1 MASIDELVRNAA
13 RRTFG
18 VLTWQPPRWAQNLAG
33 KASAGTRLVHAHPRR
48 FAAAGLGLLVLLAA
62 GIGLWRWNELRP
74 RPAAVAFVVE
84 APGLTCYACEPPG
97 DPDPLTVRF
106 ESSVAPLEFTGRPLP
121 TTDAPLSMRPA
132 LEGRWHWD
140 DDRTLRFQ
148 PATDWPIGTVFKV
161 SFHRRGFT
169 APHVRLHEQAFEFRT
184 AAFEAR
190 IASAGFHQDPVI
202 ASSKKVVTTIAFTH
216 PVDPER
222 FERNVRLR
230 LYERITDKI
239 EKELAAPAYTVIY
252 DKLKLQAHVHSDTLD
267 IPPKPARLQVVIEPG
282 VRAARGGNAT
292 GDALETS
299 IAIPGLDSLKI
310 AQMSLDIV
318 RDQRNEPDQ
327 VLLVT
332 TSFPVAEH
340 DLPPKVQ
347 AWLLPEKHPDQK
359 IQEEFERNAPHAP
372 GYAPGRPYEWNPAQM
387 RPEILAAAQKLEL
400 TPIPGERDHYEL
412 HSLRYSAAPGRALFV
427 KVGAGLKSFGGYVLG
442 DSVERLM
449 TVPEYPRELSILH
462 QGSLLS
468 MSGEKTLSVFAR
480 NLPAIRVEV
489 GRLLPN
495 QLQHLVTQTYGN
507 FATPQFHG
515 WAFDAVDITE
525 RFVKIV
531 RLPSAPPG
539 QAQYAAL
546 DLGEYLDAGAGERRG
561 IFLLRVQ
568 AWDIDRNRAIGH
580 PPGHWNASRQEG
592 SSDARLLVVTD
603 LGLVVK
609 RALDGTQDVFVQ
621 SIATGRPVTGANI
634 DVIGRNGLA
643 TLSRTTDA
651 DGHVRFPDMKSF
663 QHERT
668 PVLYLARLDG
678 DRSFLPVNG
687 RDRILDQSR
696 FDVGGVSSQADPGA
710 LAAYV
715 FSDRGIYR
723 PGEEIRAA
731 AIVRSQD
738 WARTVEGLPLRL
750 EITDPRGTLV
760 RRETFAPGPAGFG
773 EIRHETR
780 ESAPTGTYTLA
791 LSIVRDRHRADL
803 IGSTTVQVRDFLPD
817 RLRMQAGFS
826 AESAAGW
833 VTPDQLEARIQLD
846 NLFGTPAEN
855 RRVTAQLTLNP
866 SIPAFHA
873 FPDYQFHDPH
883 YAREGF
889 SEALAEARTDA
900 QGRATIPLNLQR
912 FERATYR
919 VHLIAQGFEADGGR
933 GVTSEAAQ
941 LVSSMPYLIGYKAD
955 GDLDY
960 LPRDGERKVELI
972 AIDPEAQRTAVDGLT
987 LVQLE
992 TRFTSVLMRQPNG
1005 TYKYESR
1012 RKETTLQ
1019 ETPLAVPTAGLTLSL
1034 PSTTPGSFA
1043 YLVRDAQG
1051 QQLTRIDYQVAGDG
1065 NVTRAMEK
1073 NAELELTL
1081 DKRDYAP
1088 GEEIEMSIRA
1098 PYAGAGLITI
1108 EREKVHAW
1116 RWFQTSTTST
1126 VQRIRLPEGLEGNAY
1141 VNVTFVRD
1149 AGSTDIYASPLSY
1162 GIQAFS
1168 IDTDARRNTVDVQT
1182 PARVK
1187 PGEEITFR
1195 YRTSRPARLVLFA
1208 VDEGI
1213 LQTAGYRAPDP
1224 LGHFF
1229 QKQALSVSTAQI
1241 LDLILPEFRLMGLPS
1256 APGGDADGT
1265 LGRYLNPFRRKGEKP
1280 VVYWSGIVDADTTSR
1295 ELTYRVPDYF
1305 NGSLRVL
1312 AVAVSEESIGVHDG
1326 RTLVRGDFVLS
1337 PNVPTTVTPGDEF
1350 DVSVGVANDAAGS
1363 GAQARIQVSL
1373 ETDTSLEILGE
1384 ALQELQ
1390 IAEGHE
1396 GSARFRL
1403 RARDP
1408 LGPAELRFMARTG
1421 RYDGQRTVD
1430 LSIRPATPYMTHLKA
1445 GVLNR
1450 GEQDVRIERTLYPQ
1464 HRRLEA
1470 GASALPLQLAHGF
1483 VSYLANYPYTCT
1495 EQIVSQA
1502 MPAVVLGAR
1511 PEFGYVRAKAGANVA
1526 GLIDELRARQNDAG
1540 AYKLWP
1546 GGTRIS
1552 EFTSLYAQHLLIEAA
1567 ERQESIPADLL
1578 ERGNDYL
1585 RRLAARDGDDLTQE
1599 RQSAYA
1605 MYLLARQGQ
1614 RMANEVAA
1622 ARARLEER
1630 YRGRWERDL
1639 TAGWLAATLKLMH
1652 QDRDA
1657 QRLVGGLRF
1666 PAADAA
1672 PAAATN
1678 SAAGD
1683 LMSDEIYNDPMTRDA
1698 WQLFLLSRHF
1708 PERLKDLP
1716 DTVLTSLTQRLTRGE
1731 YHSLSSGTSLL
1742 ALDAYAGAVGSQA
1755 HALSL
1760 AEVLQDKR
1768 VRPLKLPDELFPKVA
1783 FSDQASELRFGNSGT
1798 LKAYYLVEESGF
1810 DREPPTQALHSGL
1823 EVLREYT
1830 DANGRPL
1837 EPGAMAVA
1845 MGETVDVRL
1854 KFRSLKAD
1862 RTHSVA
1868 LVDLLPGGFELVVP
1882 PQNADTPFL
1891 QAAGEASDTD
1901 GGSGTAYAGWQCQ
1914 ICRDDTNAL
1923 LQYADMREDRVV
1935 FYVSAGASVSQVVYR
1950 IKATNVGDYVVPP
1963 AYGEAMYDRSVV
1975 GRSTAGRISVSR
1987 P

>member
-1 MASIDELVRNAA
+1 MASIGELVRDAA
-13 RRTFG
+13 RRMFG
-18 VLTWQPPRWAQNLAG
+18 VLTWQPPGWVQNLAD
-33 KASAGTRLVHAHPRR
+33 KASGGSRLVHAHPRR
-48 FAAAGLGLLVLLAA
+48 FAAAGLGLLVLLMA

-74 RPAAVAFVVE
+74 RPASVVFMVE
-84 APGLTCYACEPPG
+84 APAATCYACEPPG
-97 DPDPLTVRF
+97 DPNPLMVRF
-106 ESSVAPLEFTGRPLP
+106 ESSVAPLELTGRPLP
-121 TTDAPLSMRPA
+121 AGDAPLSMRPA
-132 LEGRWHWD
+132 LAGRWYWD

-148 PATDWPIGTVFKV
+148 PAADWPIGTTFKV
-161 SFHRRGFT
+161 SFARRGFT
-169 APHVRLHEQAFEFRT
+169 APHVRLHEQTFEFST
-184 AAFEAR
+184 AAFAAR
-190 IASAGFHQDPVI
+190 IADAEFHQDPTL
-202 ASSKKVVTTIAFTH
+202 ASSKKVVATIAFTH

-222 FERNVRLR
+222 FERHVRLR
-230 LYERITDKI
+230 LYERVTDKI

-267 IPPKPARLQVVIEPG
+267 ILPKAARLQVAIEPG
-282 VRAARGGNAT
+282 VSAARGGNAT
-292 GDALETS
+292 RDMLETS
-299 IAIPGLDSLKI
+299 VAIPGLDSLKVTQI
-310 AQMSLDIV
+310 SLDIV
-318 RDQRNEPDQ
+318 RDERNEPDQ
-327 VLLVT
+327 VLLIT
-332 TSFPVAEH
+332 TSFPVAER

-347 AWLLPEKHPDQK
+347 AWLLPEKHPDRK
-359 IQEEFERNAPHAP
+359 VQEEFERNALRAP
-372 GYAPGRPYEWNPAQM
+372 GYTPGRPYEWNPAQV
-387 RPEILAAAQKLEL
+387 RTEILATAQKLEL

-412 HSLRYSAAPGRALFV
+412 HSLRYSATPGRTLFV
-427 KVGAGLKSFGGYVLG
+427 KVAAGLKSFGGYVLG
-442 DSVERLM
+442 DSVEQLM
-449 TVPEYPRELSILH
+449 TVPEYPRELHILH

-468 MSGEKTLSVFAR
+468 MSGDKTLSVFAR
-480 NLPAIRVEV
+480 NLPAMRIEV

-515 WAFDAVDITE
+515 WAFDAADITE

-546 DLGEYLDAGAGERRG
+546 DLGEYLDAGTGERRG

-568 AWDIDRNRAIGH
+568 AWDADNNRAIGY
-580 PPGHWNASRQEG
+580 PPSQWNASRQEG
-592 SSDARLLVVTD
+592 SADARLLVVTD

-621 SIATGRPVTGANI
+621 SIATGRPVAGANI
-634 DVIGRNGLA
+634 DIVGRNGLT
-643 TLSRTTDA
+643 TLSRSTDA
-651 DGHVRFPDMKSF
+651 DGHARFPDMKSF
-663 QHERT
+663 QHERAA
-668 PVLYLARLDG
+668 VLYLARLG
-678 DRSFLPVNG
+678 EDRSFLPMNG
-687 RDRILDQSR
+687 HDRILDQSR
-696 FDVGGVSSQADPGA
+696 FDVGGVTGQSDPGA
-710 LAAYV
+710 LAAYI

-731 AIVRSQD
+731 AIVRTQD
-738 WARTVEGLPLRL
+738 WAPTIEGLPLRL
-750 EITDPRGTLV
+750 EITDSRGTTV
-760 RRETFAPGPAGFG
+760 RREIFTPGPAGFG

-780 ESAPTGTYTLA
+780 KSAPTGTYTLA

-826 AESAAGW
+826 IESVTGW
-833 VTPDQLEARIQLD
+833 VTPEQLEARIQLD
-846 NLFGTPAEN
+846 NLFGTPAGN
-855 RRVTAQLTLNP
+855 RRVAAQLTLNP

-873 FPDYQFHDPH
+873 FPDYRFHDPH

-889 SEALAEARTDA
+889 SETLTEVRTDA
-900 QGRATIPLNLQR
+900 QGRAVIPLNLQR
-912 FERATYR
+912 FARATYR
-919 VHLIAQGFEADGGR
+919 VHLVAQGFEADGGR

-941 LVSSMPYLIGYKAD
+941 LVSSMPYLIGYKTD
-955 GDLDY
+955 GEVDY
-960 LPRDGERKVELI
+960 LSRDSERNVELI
-972 AIDPEAQRTAVDGLT
+972 AIDPDARRMAVDGLT

-1012 RKETTLQ
+1012 RKETVLQ
-1019 ETPLAVPTAGLTLSL
+1019 ETSLAIPVAGLTLSL

-1051 QQLTRIDYQVAGDG
+1051 QQLVRIDYQVAGEG
-1065 NVTRAMEK
+1065 NVTRTMEK

-1081 DKRDYAP
+1081 DQRDYAP

-1098 PYAGAGLITI
+1098 PYAGSGLITI

-1149 AGSTDIYASPLSY
+1149 AGSPDIYASPLSY
-1162 GIQAFS
+1162 GVQAFS
-1168 IDTDARRNTVDVQT
+1168 IDTDARRNTVDVQM
-1182 PARVK
+1182 PAQVK
-1187 PGEEITFR
+1187 PGEDLTFR

-1213 LQTAGYRAPDP
+1213 LQAAGYRAPDP

-1229 QKQALSVSTAQI
+1229 QKRALSVSTTQI
-1241 LDLILPEFRLMGLPS
+1241 LDLILPEFRLMGLSS

-1265 LGRYLNPFRRKGEKP
+1265 PGKYLNPFRRKGEKP
-1280 VVYWSGIVDADTTSR
+1280 VVYWSGIVDADTTPR
-1295 ELTYRVPDYF
+1295 ELTYRIPDYF

-1312 AVAVSEESIGVHDG
+1312 AVAVSQERIGVHDG
-1326 RTLVRGDFVLS
+1326 RTLVRGDLVLS

-1350 DVSVGVANDAAGS
+1350 DVSVAVANAAAGS
-1363 GAQARIQVSL
+1363 GTQARIQVSL
-1373 ETDTSLEILGE
+1373 DTGASLEILGE
-1384 ALQELQ
+1384 ARRELT
-1390 IAEGHE
+1390 IATGHE
-1396 GSARFRL
+1396 DSARFRL

-1408 LGPAELRFMARTG
+1408 LGPAELRFTAYAG
-1421 RYDGQRTVD
+1421 RYSGRRSVD
-1430 LSIRPATPYMTHLKA
+1430 LSIRPATPYMTRLKA
-1445 GVLNR
+1445 GVLER
-1450 GEQDVRIERTLYPQ
+1450 GEQDVRIERNLYPQ

-1470 GASALPLQLAHGF
+1470 GISALPLQLAHGF
-1483 VSYLANYPYTCT
+1483 VSYLANYPYACT

-1502 MPAVVLGAR
+1502 MPAVVLAAR
-1511 PEFGYVRAKAGANVA
+1511 PEFGYVRAETGADVA

-1546 GGTRIS
+1546 GGTQVS

-1567 ERQESIPADLL
+1567 ERQEPIPADLL
-1578 ERGNDYL
+1578 ERGNGYL
-1585 RRLAARDGDDLTQE
+1585 QRLATRDGDDLTQE

-1614 RMANEVAA
+1614 RVSGEVAA

-1630 YRGRWERDL
+1630 YRSRWERDL

-1657 QRLVGGLRF
+1657 QRLIGGLRF
-1666 PAADAA
+1666 SAAGAA
-1672 PAAATN
+1672 PAAADT
-1678 SAAGD
+1678 AAGES
-1683 LMSDEIYNDPMTRDA
+1683 MSDEIYNDPMTRDA
-1698 WQLFLLSRHF
+1698 WLLLLLSRHF
-1708 PERLKDLP
+1708 PERLRDLP
-1716 DTVLTSLTQRLTRGE
+1716 DAVLTNLTQRLTRGE
-1731 YHSLSSGTSLL
+1731 YHSLSSGAGLL
-1742 ALDAYAGAVGSQA
+1742 ALDAYADATGMQA

-1768 VRPLKLPDELFPKVA
+1768 LRPLQLPDELFPKVA
-1783 FSDQASELRFGNSGT
+1783 FSDQAGALRFGNDGP

-1810 DREPPTQALHSGL
+1810 DRQPPTQASRSGL

-1830 DANGRPL
+1830 DTNGRLL
-1837 EPGAMAVA
+1837 EPGAPAVA
-1845 MGETVDVRL
+1845 MGQSMEVRL

-1882 PQNADTPFL
+1882 PQDADTPFL
-1891 QAAGEASDTD
+1891 QAASAADDAS
-1901 GGSGTAYAGWQCQ
+1901 GGSGIAYTGWQCR
-1914 ICRDDTNAL
+1914 ICRDDTDAL
-1923 LQYADMREDRVV
+1923 LQYADLREDRVV
-1935 FYVSAGASVSQVVYR
+1935 FYVSAGTSVSQIVYR

-1963 AYGEAMYDRSVV
+1963 AYGEAMYDRSVM